1 MFKDILLPINIS
13 DPVTWEKPLE
23 TAIYLARSCGARL
36 HVMTVVPSFDYP
48 TVESFFPVGY
58 EEKAQAKMG
67 EELRAFVAEHV
78 PEDVSSQKIVAV
90 GSVYEQ
96 ILKTV
101 EKVKCDLIIM
111 TRKGG
116 PRRHFILG
124 GNTEKVIH
132 HSGTAVLVLE

>member
-1 MFKDILLPINIS
+1 MFKDILIPVNTS

-48 TVESFFPVGY
+48 VVESFFPVDF
-58 EEKAQAKMG
+58 EKKALAKTG
-67 EELRAFVAEHV
+67 EALEAFVEEHV
-78 PEDVSSQKIVAV
+78 PKDVTTQNIVVV

-116 PRRHFILG
+116 PRRHFMLG
-124 GNTEKVIH
+124 GNTEKVVQ

>member
-1 MFKDILLPINIS
+1 MFKDILIPVNTS

-23 TAIYLARSCGARL
+23 TGIYLARSCGARL

-48 TVESFFPVGY
+48 MVESFFPVDY
-58 EEKAQAKMG
+58 EEKARAQVDK
-67 EELRAFVAEHV
+67 ELHAFVAEHL
-78 PEDVSSQKIVAV
+78 PDDVKVQTIVAV

-96 ILKTV
+96 ILETV
-101 EKVKCDLIIM
+101 EKVKCDLVIM

-124 GNTEKVIH
+124 GNTEKIVH
-132 HSGTAVLVLE
+132 HSRTAVLVLE

>member
-1 MFKDILLPINIS
+1 MFKEILVPINTS

-23 TAIYLARSCGARL
+23 TAIYLARKCGSRL
-36 HVMTVVPSFDYP
+36 HIMTVVPSFDYP
-48 TVESFFPVGY
+48 SVESFFPVGF
-58 EEKAQAKMG
+58 EEKARAKMG
-67 EELRAFVAEHV
+67 KELHAFVAEHI
-78 PEDVSSQKIVAV
+78 PEDVKSQAVIAV

-96 ILKTV
+96 VLQTV
-101 EKVKCDLIIM
+101 EEIKCDLIIM

-132 HSGTAVLVLE
+132 HSKTAVLVLE

>member
-1 MFKDILLPINIS
+1 MFKDILLPINPS

-48 TVESFFPVGY
+48 TVESFFPVDF
-58 EEKAQAKMG
+58 EEKAHRQTSR
-67 EELRAFVAEHV
+67 ELKAFIAEHV
-78 PEDVSSQKIVAV
+78 PKEINSQSIVAV

-101 EKVKCDLIIM
+101 DEAKCDLIIM

-116 PRRHFILG
+116 PRRHFMLG
-124 GNTEKVIH
+124 GNTDKIVQH
-132 HSGTAVLVLE
+132 GHTAVLVLE

>member
-1 MFKDILLPINIS
+1 MFKEILLPINTS

-23 TAIYLARSCGARL
+23 TAIYLARNCGARL

-48 TVESFFPVGY
+48 AVESFFPVDY
-58 EEKAQAKMG
+58 EKKAHAKMA
-67 EELRAFVAEHV
+67 EELHAFVAEHV
-78 PEDVSSQKIVAV
+78 PEDVTAQTVIAV
-90 GSVYEQ
+90 GSIYEQ

-101 EKVKCDLIIM
+101 KELKCDLIIM

>member
-78 PEDVSSQKIVAV
+78 PEDVRSQKIVAV

>member
-1 MFKDILLPINIS
+1 MFKDILLPINVS
-13 DPVTWEKPLE
+13 DPVTWETPLE

-48 TVESFFPVGY
+48 TVESFFPVGF
-58 EEKAQAKMG
+58 EEKARAKMG
-67 EELRAFVAEHV
+67 EELHAFVAEHV
-78 PEDVSSQKIVAV
+78 PKEISSHSIIAV
-90 GSVYEQ
+90 GSVYEE

-116 PRRHFILG
+116 PRRHFMLG

-132 HSGTAVLVLE
+132 HSRTAVLVLE

>member
-1 MFKDILLPINIS
+1 MFKDILLPINMS
-13 DPVTWEKPLE
+13 DRVTWEKPLE
-23 TAIYLARSCGARL
+23 AAIYLARNCGAQL

-48 TVESFFPVGY
+48 TVESFFPVDF
-58 EEKAQAKMG
+58 EEKARAQVNK
-67 EELRAFVAEHV
+67 ELQAFVAQHI
-78 PEDVSSQKIVAV
+78 PKDVNAQAMIAV
-90 GSVYEQ
+90 GSIYEQ

-101 EKVKCDLIIM
+101 EELKCDLIIM

-116 PRRHFILG
+116 PRRHFLLG

>member
-1 MFKDILLPINIS
+1 MFKDILLPVNPS

-23 TAIYLARSCGARL
+23 TAIYLAQSCGARL

-48 TVESFFPVGY
+48 TVESFFPVGF
-58 EEKAQAKMG
+58 EEKARKQMSK
-67 EELRAFVAEHV
+67 ELKDFVAEHV
-78 PEDVSSQKIVAV
+78 PEDIDAQSITAV

-101 EKVKCDLIIM
+101 DEAKCDLIIM

-116 PRRHFILG
+116 PRRHFMMG
-124 GNTEKVIH
+124 GNTDKVVH
-132 HSGTAVLVLE
+132 HARTAVLVLE

>member
-1 MFKDILLPINIS
+1 MFKEILLPISIS

-23 TAIYLARSCGARL
+23 AAVYLAQNCGARL
-36 HVMTVVPSFDYP
+36 HVMSVVPSFDYP
-48 TVESFFPVGY
+48 SVESFFPVDF
-58 EEKAQAKMG
+58 EKKAHAQVSK
-67 EELRAFVAEHV
+67 ELKAFVAKHI
-78 PEDVSSQKIVAV
+78 PEGIAAQTIVAV

-101 EKVKCDLIIM
+101 EEIPCDLIVM

-116 PRRHFILG
+116 PRRHFLLG
-124 GNTEKVIH
+124 GNTEKVVH